1 MNRGNARISLER
13 ASPVTMSIATLVVAM
28 YGRRTR
34 CGVSATNVRTCE
46 RTNGRTNGWTDEWTR
61 MSASK
66 HSRTNRMA
74 RGFSGQLRGCSSS
87 LVRHGPLTDPRS
99 PLWFRVASPP
109 QRRVAAQ
116 RERQS
121 GCARSRA
128 FFDPAASTAAT
139 PLLVALRFD
148 SESTACVWYY
158 ACV

>member
-1 MNRGNARISLER
+1 MN
-13 ASPVTMSIATLVVAM
+13 
-28 YGRRTR
+28 
-34 CGVSATNVRTCE
+34 
-46 RTNGRTNGWTDEWTR
+46 
-61 MSASK
+61 ASK
-66 HSRTNRMA
+66 YSRTNRMA

-148 SESTACVWYY
+148 SESTAGVWYY
-158 ACV
+158 LCVCKRRASYIEIAAGVLGRASRLHFQVEVFPSPFCIPCMTKRYRYLSRA